1 MFKLVFLWRAQEE
14 LKNIDPVW
22 QKRIKSKL
30 FILASDPVILKNK
43 IKSLKGKQKGL
54 ARLRVGA
61 YKIIFQKK
69 NKELIIII
77 IRIAHRRKVYRK

>member
-1 MFKLVFLWRAQEE
+1 MFKLVFLRRAKEE

-30 FILASDPVILKNK
+30 FILASDPVLLKNK

-61 YKIIFQKK
+61 YRIIFQKK
-69 NKELIIII
+69 NKELIITI
-77 IRIAHRRKVYRK
+77 IRIAHRRKVDRR